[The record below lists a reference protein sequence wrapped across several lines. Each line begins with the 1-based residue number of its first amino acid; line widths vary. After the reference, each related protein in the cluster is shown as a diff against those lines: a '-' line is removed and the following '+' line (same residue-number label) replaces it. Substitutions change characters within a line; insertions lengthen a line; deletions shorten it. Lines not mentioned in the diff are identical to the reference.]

1 MRNTSGLWRDG
12 LPGRPAGTPNC
23 ATREAR
29 TFCQCLVA
37 DPEYRANLER
47 RWREGKLPPVLEQ
60 MIWAYA
66 VGKPPQAFEVTAR
79 GPSLESIIA
88 GTATRKDAD
97 DAHMAQQ

>member
-66 VGKPPQAFEVTAR
+66 VGKPSGLRSHRSWTITRVDHRGNGHPQR
-79 GPSLESIIA
+79 
-88 GTATRKDAD
+88 R
-97 DAHMAQQ
+97 